1 MPRVLIAANST
12 WNIKNFRMP
21 IIRELVRRGYEIVT
35 VSPDPG
41 GVELDGTELPHRCC
55 DMHRSTTNPVRDV
68 AYIAKLLKIF
78 AQERPS
84 LFLSFTIKPN
94 IYGSTVCRLRRVP
107 AIPNVS
113 GLGTTFL
120 GGSTLKRVVTTLYRF
135 SFRSA
140 AKVFFQNRDDRD
152 LFLEGRL
159 IEPDQACIVPGSGV
173 DLERFAPAMLPRT
186 THFLMISRLLGD
198 KGVREYV
205 AAARE
210 LKKKRPD
217 ASFSLIGELD
227 LENPTAIRGSEVEEW
242 AREGVVRY
250 LGSSDDVRP
259 FIGEASAVVLPS
271 YREGLPRTLLEAAAM
286 ARPLIAT
293 DVPGCREVVREGI
306 TGFLCK
312 PRDTAS
318 LAQAMERHAAA
329 SHEERAAMG
338 ARSRAMAEEEYH
350 EGLVVAAYMDAIE
363 DLSLD

>member
-1 MPRVLIAANST
+1 
-12 WNIKNFRMP
+12 MP
-21 IIRELVRRGYEIVT
+21 IIRELVRQGYEIVT
-35 VSPDPG
+35 TSPDPEG
-41 GVELDGTELPHRCC
+41 IELDGSKLPHRQCE
-55 DMHRSTTNPVRDV
+55 MHRSTTNPLRDV
-68 AYIAKLLKIF
+68 AYIAKLMTIF
-78 AQERPS
+78 AKERPS

-94 IYGSTVCRLRRVP
+94 IYGATVCRLRRVP

-120 GGSTLKRVVTTLYRF
+120 GSSALKRIVTAMYRF

-140 AKVFFQNRDDRD
+140 AKVFFQNRDDSD
-152 LFLEGRL
+152 LFIEARL
-159 IEPDQACIVPGSGV
+159 IEPDQARIVPGSGV
-173 DLERFAPAMLPRT
+173 DLDHFAPAALPVA
-186 THFLMISRLLGD
+186 THFLMVSRLLGD

-210 LKKKRPD
+210 LKKRRPD

-227 LENPTAIRGSEVEEW
+227 SENPTAISSSEVEEW

-259 FIGEASAVVLPS
+259 FIEEASAVVLPS

-286 ARPLIAT
+286 ARPLIAA

-312 PRDTAS
+312 PRDKVS
-318 LAQAMERHAAA
+318 LVAAMERHAAA
-329 SHEERAAMG
+329 SHDERSAMG
-338 ARSRAMAEEEYH
+338 ARARAMAEQEYH
-350 EGLVVAAYMDAIE
+350 EGLVVAAYMDAIGG
-363 DLSLD
+363 LSLA